1 MESSSPLTAGVLF
14 LFVAVVA
21 VPIAARI
28 GIGAVLGYLIAG
40 IAIGPWGLGFIRDV
54 EAILHFSELG
64 VVFLMFIIGLELN
77 PSKLWTLRRSI
88 FGVGAA
94 QVGLSALIL
103 GGALYLTDFSWQS
116 ALIGGV
122 GLAMSS
128 TAMALQLM
136 REKGMNRN
144 ESGQLGFSV
153 LLFQDLAV
161 IPALALIP
169 ILAGVQG
176 DFGDWERIGLKVA
189 AFLGMLIG
197 GRYLVRPLFRF
208 IAASGV
214 REVFTAAALL
224 LVLGSALFMEALG
237 LSMALGTFIAGI
249 LLAESEYRHELEI
262 AIEPFKGLLLG
273 LFFISVGMALNLG
286 ILYTHIVKIMFAV
299 LVLVAVKAAVLYFLA
314 RINRMR
320 RSERLQF
327 AGVLSQGGEF
337 AFVLFSAAASF
348 NVLKGEQLPLLLV
361 TVTLSMMT
369 TPLLMQLIDRI
380 LVRRYNVQDV
390 PDEKPYVEDD
400 EPQVIVVG
408 FGRFGQVIGRLLMA
422 NKMRIT
428 VLERDISAVSLMRSY
443 GYKVYYGDATELE
456 LLRSAG
462 ADKARSIV
470 ITCNA
475 PEDTM
480 EIVHLCQQHF
490 PNLEILAR
498 ARGRVEAHELLQTG
512 VRYFSRETFS
522 SALELGRK
530 TLVTLGMHPHQA
542 MRAQQHF
549 RRLDMRMLRELM
561 PQLTGDVA
569 QISRV
574 KEARRELEDIFQ
586 REMLRERRRPSVWD
600 EDDE

>member
-1 MESSSPLTAGVLF
+1 METSSLLNAGVLF
-14 LFVAVVA
+14 LFVAVLM
-21 VPIAARI
+21 VPIAARL
-28 GIGAVLGYLIAG
+28 GIGAVLGYLLAG

-64 VVFLMFIIGLELN
+64 VVFLMFIIGLELD
-77 PSKLWTLRRSI
+77 PAKLWRLRRSI
-88 FGVGAA
+88 FGTGAA
-94 QVGLSALIL
+94 QVLLSAAVL
-103 GGALYLTDFSWQS
+103 GGALYLSQFSWQA
-116 ALIGGV
+116 ALIGGI

-128 TAMALQLM
+128 TAIALQLM

-169 ILAGVQG
+169 VMAGVQG
-176 DFGDWERIGLKVA
+176 ELDDWRQVVLKVV
-189 AFLGMLIG
+189 AFGGMLIG

-224 LVLGSALFMEALG
+224 LVLGSALFMDALG
-237 LSMALGTFIAGI
+237 LSMALGTFIAGV

-262 AIEPFKGLLLG
+262 SIEPFKGLLLG
-273 LFFISVGMALNLG
+273 LFFISVGMSLNLG
-286 ILYTHIVKIMFAV
+286 VLYANILMVLAGVAILVVVKGFILY
-299 LVLVAVKAAVLYFLA
+299 LLA
-314 RINRMR
+314 RLYGLRS
-320 RSERLQF
+320 SERLQF

-337 AFVLFSAAASF
+337 AFVLFSSAATHK
-348 NVLKGEQLPLLLV
+348 VLKGAQLPLLLV
-361 TVTLSMMT
+361 TVTLSMMV
-369 TPLLMQLIDRI
+369 TPILMQLIDRI
-380 LVRRYNVQDV
+380 LARRFNAQEE
-390 PDEKPYVEDD
+390 PDETPYVEND

-408 FGRFGQVIGRLLMA
+408 FGRFGQVIARLLMA

-456 LLRSAG
+456 LLRAAG
-462 ADKARSIV
+462 AAQAQSIV
-470 ITCNA
+470 ITCNE
-475 PEDTM
+475 PEDAMT
-480 EIVHLCQQHF
+480 IVHLCQQHF
-490 PNLEILAR
+490 PHLEILAR
-498 ARGRVEAHELLQTG
+498 ARGRVEAHEFLQVG
-512 VRYFSRETFS
+512 VTQFSRETFS

-530 TLVTLGMHPHQA
+530 TLISLGMHPHQA
-542 MRAQQHF
+542 YRAQQHF

-561 PQLTGDVA
+561 PQRQGDVA

-574 KEARRELEDIFQ
+574 KEARRELEDIFE
-586 REMLRERRRPSVWD
+586 REMLRERRRPDDWD
-600 EDDE
+600 EH

>member
-1 MESSSPLTAGVLF
+1 MDSASTLSAGVLF
-14 LFVAVVA
+14 LFVTVLA
-21 VPIAARI
+21 VPIAARL
-28 GIGAVLGYLIAG
+28 GIGAVLGYLLAG

-54 EAILHFSELG
+54 SAILHFSELG

-77 PSKLWTLRRSI
+77 PAKLWKLRRSI
-88 FGVGAA
+88 FGIGAG
-94 QVGLSALIL
+94 QVLLSAAIL
-103 GGALYLTDFSWQS
+103 GGVLFMSQFSWQS
-116 ALIGGV
+116 ALIGGI

-169 ILAGVQG
+169 ILSGVQG
-176 DFGDWERIGLKVA
+176 QIDDWQHVVMKVLAFG
-189 AFLGMLIG
+189 GMLIG

-214 REVFTAAALL
+214 SEVFTAAALL

-237 LSMALGTFIAGI
+237 LSMALGTFIAGV

-262 AIEPFKGLLLG
+262 SIEPFKGLLLG

-286 ILYTHIVKIMFAV
+286 VLYANIVEVLLGVVILVSVKGLILYV
-299 LVLVAVKAAVLYFLA
+299 LA
-314 RINRMR
+314 RIYGLRS
-320 RSERLQF
+320 SERLQF
-327 AGVLSQGGEF
+327 SGVLSQGGEF
-337 AFVLFSAAASF
+337 AFVLFSAAAAQH
-348 NVLKGEQLPLLLV
+348 VLQGDQLPLLLV
-361 TVTLSMMT
+361 TVTLSMMV

-380 LVRRYNVQDV
+380 LARRYNA
-390 PDEKPYVEDD
+390 PEESTEKHYVEDD

-422 NKMRIT
+422 NKKRIT

-443 GYKVYYGDATELE
+443 GYKVYYGDATSVD

-462 ADKARSIV
+462 AEQARSIV
-470 ITCNA
+470 ITCND

-480 EIVHLCQQHF
+480 AIVHLCQQHF
-490 PNLEILAR
+490 PHLEILAR
-498 ARGRVEAHELLQTG
+498 ARGRVEAHELLQSG
-512 VRYFSRETFS
+512 VTQFSRETFS

-530 TLVTLGMHPHQA
+530 TLVSLGMHPHQA
-542 MRAQQHF
+542 HRSQQHF

-561 PQLTGDVA
+561 PERQAEGEGA

-586 REMLRERRRPSVWD
+586 REMQHERRRLDDWD
-600 EDDE
+600 ET